1 MTRIALA
8 TTLAV
13 ATLMATGATST
24 FASVDGIKASKE
36 AQTFEKRRKPRVP
49 AAAAATARVILLS
62 IRSAAGN
69 SVVSA
74 RGIQGGRQPVLP
86 PFFQSG

>member
-49 AAAAATARVILLS
+49 GGS
-62 IRSAAGN
+62 GCN
-69 SVVSA
+69 SP
-74 RGIQGGRQPVLP
+74 RDLIEHPECRR
-86 PFFQSG
+86 